1 MNSRPFTFDRVIRML
16 IGIAVLVIVFLL
28 VKRLSGVLL
37 PFLIAWLLAYLLQP
51 IVHFFQFKLKFKSR
65 VLSIATVL
73 TLFIGIITGIILLL
87 IPIVS
92 DELQKAANLLVNYSQ
107 TVNINDYIPH
117 SWQSS
122 LQYYFSHLN
131 IQKALRDPNIMEAV
145 KKIAPQIW
153 DLFNSS
159 IDFVLGVAVVMVIF
173 LYLVFILLDFDKIS
187 SGMFAIIPPKY
198 QKLAGEIIEDM
209 EIGMNRYFRGQALIA
224 LIVGVLFIIGFS
236 IIQLPMAILLGL
248 FIGVLTLVPYLKALG
263 LIPAVLLGVLQAAE
277 TGQRF
282 SAVLI
287 GIAIVFIAIQV
298 LEDFILTPKIMGK
311 VTGLNPAVIMLS
323 LSIWGSLMGI
333 VGMIIALPLTT
344 LIISYYGRFV
354 LGMTEES
361 ETENTTPVAAE
372 KINQPEN

>member
-37 PFLIAWLLAYLLQP
+37 PFIIAWLLAYLLQP

-65 VLSIATVL
+65 ILSIATVL
-73 TLFIGIITGIILLL
+73 TLFISLITGIVLML
-87 IPIVS
+87 IPIVT
-92 DELQKAANLLVNYSQ
+92 DELQKAAKLLVNYSQ
-107 TVNINDYIPH
+107 TVNINDYIPS

-131 IQKALRDPNIMEAV
+131 IQKALRDPNIMDAV

-159 IDFVLGVAVVMVIF
+159 IDFVLGIAVVMVIF
-173 LYLVFILLDFDKIS
+173 LYLVFILLDFEKIS
-187 SGMFAIIPPKY
+187 SGMFSIIPPKY
-198 QKLAGEIIEDM
+198 QKLAGEIIEDL

-248 FIGVLTLVPYLKALG
+248 LIGVLTLVPYLKALG
-263 LIPAVLLGVLQAAE
+263 LIPAVLLGVLQSAE
-277 TGQRF
+277 TGQKF
-282 SAVLI
+282 GTVLI
-287 GIAIVFIAIQV
+287 AIAIVFIVIQV

-323 LSIWGSLMGI
+323 LSIWGALMGI

-354 LGMTEES
+354 LGVNDDADIIEES
-361 ETENTTPVAAE
+361 GNSTN
-372 KINQPEN
+372 